1 MAFKKKDK
9 DKGKDKPKKS
19 EDERVLIPEV
29 RSETVAATPGG
40 PSTMAPMASAAAVQA
55 TSLSHGPGAA
65 TALAEPDSAS
75 PETSPVTDA
84 APVATSPDAGPSP
97 LAPAPPAPPA
107 RPVLPPVPDSL
118 RGAMV
123 TSGPYKGRLG
133 ELLVETKRITP
144 IQLEEAL
151 VIQAASG
158 ERLGESLVS
167 MGALAERD
175 LVEALAVFFAMPIA
189 NLHVEDIEPEAAAL
203 IPEALARRFNV
214 MPVRMNDDVLMV
226 AAVEPTDELRTEL
239 ARATGRKVGLMI
251 AGQSDIRWAIDSNY
265 RALTGVNQLV
275 AAFRVADEARRR
287 TNEAA
292 SPEVVADDAPVV
304 QVVDRILTQAM
315 RDRASDV
322 HIEPTDES
330 VRVRFRIDGALNE
343 VLELPASMGPGL
355 VSRIKVMADM
365 NIVERRRPQDGQLTT
380 IIDGKEVDVRVST
393 VATIMGET
401 CVLRILDKTRSVLRL
416 NDLGMPEDTHHAY
429 SKLVRAPF
437 GMVIC
442 AGPTG
447 SGKTTTLYATVSE
460 VASPQVNVMT
470 IEDPVE
476 YVFPSINQIQ
486 TNEQAGLT
494 FATGLKSILRQDPDV
509 ILVGEVRDVET
520 TRVAVQSALTG
531 HFVISSMHATDSVSA
546 LHRLL
551 DMGIESFLVASS
563 VLAVV
568 GQRLL
573 RRICVSCKTEY
584 QPTDEELAFFE
595 ESGGLPKESFF
606 YGAGC
611 NYCSHTGYQ
620 DRIGIYELLVMTPEI
635 RRLVV
640 GWATQEELRAIAVK
654 QGMRTLRQEA
664 IGLVQQD
671 ITTIAEVVRSVYT
684 L

>member
-1 MAFKKKDK
+1 MALAFKKKDK
-9 DKGKDKPKKS
+9 KGNREK
-19 EDERVLIPEV
+19 RPEFGDV
-29 RSETVAATPGG
+29 N
-40 PSTMAPMASAAAVQA
+40 
-55 TSLSHGPGAA
+55 
-65 TALAEPDSAS
+65 PDGVF
-75 PETSPVTDA
+75 PT
-84 APVATSPDAGPSP
+84 
-97 LAPAPPAPPA
+97 APAPNPAGSDAADSDEAAESSDTVVLLKADVDPTDGAEAVHVGPISPP
-107 RPVLPPVPDSL
+107 PSPKSTLPPLPESL

-123 TSGPYKGRLG
+123 SSGPYRGRLG

-144 IQLEEAL
+144 DQLEQALVLQNASGDKLGHLLVSTGALDERTLIEAL
-151 VIQAASG
+151 S
-158 ERLGESLVS
+158 
-167 MGALAERD
+167 
-175 LVEALAVFFAMPIA
+175 VFFALPA
-189 NLHVEDIEPEAAAL
+189 VNLHIEDVDPNVVPM
-203 IPEALARRFNV
+203 IPEAVAREHMV
-214 MPVRMNDDVLMV
+214 MPVRLEGDTLLV
-226 AAVEPTDELRTEL
+226 AANEPSEGLAAEL
-239 ARATGRKVGLMI
+239 ARASGHKIGLLI
-251 AGQSDIRWAIDSNY
+251 ASLGDIRWSIDSNY
-265 RALTGVNQLV
+265 RALIGVNKLV
-275 AAFRVADEARRR
+275 QAFTVVEEARRR
-287 TNEAA
+287 TTEPSA
-292 SPEVVADDAPVV
+292 PEVVADDAPVV

-322 HIEPTDES
+322 HIEPSDDV
-330 VRVRFRIDGALNE
+330 VRVRYRIDGALNQ
-343 VLELPASMGPGL
+343 VLELPVSMGAGL

-393 VATIMGET
+393 VATIMGEK
-401 CVLRILDKTRSVLRL
+401 CVMRILDKTRSVLQL
-416 NDLGMPEDTHHAY
+416 NDLGMPADTHHTY

-460 VASPQVNVMT
+460 VSSPRLNVMT

-486 TNEQAGLT
+486 TNDQAGLT

-573 RRICVSCKTEY
+573 RRICISCKTVY
-584 QPTDEELAFFE
+584 VPTDEEKLFYE
-595 ESGGLPKESFF
+595 ESGGEPKDTFY

-611 NYCSHTGYQ
+611 NFCSHTGYQ

-640 GWATQEELRAIAVK
+640 GWATQEELRALAVK

-664 IGLVQQD
+664 ISLVSQD

>member
-9 DKGKDKPKKS
+9 KGTREKRL
-19 EDERVLIPEV
+19 EPEV
-29 RSETVAATPGG
+29 VRHDEVA
-40 PSTMAPMASAAAVQA
+40 SV
-55 TSLSHGPGAA
+55 
-65 TALAEPDSAS
+65 
-75 PETSPVTDA
+75 
-84 APVATSPDAGPSP
+84 
-97 LAPAPPAPPA
+97 APASNPAESSATDDAEVTVSSDTVVLTKTDLDPTDEVEDPHADSISTTPPKRPA
-107 RPVLPPVPDSL
+107 LPPLPDSL

-123 TSGPYKGRLG
+123 SSGPYHGRLG

-144 IQLEEAL
+144 DQLEQAL
-151 VIQAASG
+151 TMQNASG
-158 ERLGESLVS
+158 DKLGHLLVS
-167 MGALAERD
+167 MGALDERT
-175 LVEALAVFFAMPIA
+175 LIEALSVFFALPA
-189 NLHVEDIEPEAAAL
+189 VNLHIEDVDPDVVPM
-203 IPEALARRFNV
+203 IPEAVAREHMV
-214 MPVRMNDDVLMV
+214 MPVRLDGDTLLV
-226 AAVEPTDELRTEL
+226 AANEPSEGLAAELT
-239 ARATGRKVGLMI
+239 RASGHKVGLLI
-251 AGQSDIRWAIDSNY
+251 ASLGDIRWSIDSNY
-265 RALTGVNQLV
+265 RALTGVKKLV
-275 AAFRVADEARRR
+275 QAFTVVEEARKR
-287 TNEAA
+287 TTESSA
-292 SPEVVADDAPVV
+292 PEVVADDAPVV

-322 HIEPTDES
+322 HIEPSDDV
-330 VRVRFRIDGALNE
+330 VRVRYRIDGALNE
-343 VLELPASMGPGL
+343 VLELPVSMGPGL

-380 IIDGKEVDVRVST
+380 IVDGKEVDVRVST
-393 VATIMGET
+393 VATIMGEK
-401 CVLRILDKTRSVLRL
+401 CVMRILDKTRSVLQL

-460 VASPQVNVMT
+460 VSSPRLNVMT

-486 TNEQAGLT
+486 TNDQAGLT

-573 RRICVSCKTEY
+573 RRICVSCKTIY
-584 QPTDEELAFFE
+584 VPTDEERLFYE
-595 ESGGLPKESFF
+595 ESGGEPKDTFY

-611 NYCSHTGYQ
+611 NFCSHTGYQ

-640 GWATQEELRAIAVK
+640 GWATQEELRALAVK

-664 IGLVQQD
+664 ISLVNQD